1 MSTVAFDLPFRRSL
15 LLAVKEALNN
25 AAKHSE
31 ATELLLQIRR
41 KGHGLTVVVQD
52 NGKGFD
58 LAQAKSERN
67 GLDNMIQRMSEVGG
81 SCILTSQPGKGCR
94 VELHIPF
101 IQMRRRS
108 WWLNWRLGR
117 RRAKLQPVQA
127 ATKN

>member
-1 MSTVAFDLPFRRSL
+1 M
-15 LLAVKEALNN
+15 
-25 AAKHSE
+25 
-31 ATELLLQIRR
+31 
-41 KGHGLTVVVQD
+41 VVQD

-67 GLDNMIQRMSEVGG
+67 GLDNMIQRMNEVGG

-117 RRAKLQPVQA
+117 RLAKLQPVQA